1 MTHNWVVVWPLLDIA
16 REINLISREERV
28 HIHIRY
34 GGQIIDVERRQ
45 KWSCSGN
52 EHLYPIYNIV
62 GVAKDTIQVQV
73 HVRLQVEFRNV

>member
-1 MTHNWVVVWPLLDIA
+1 MYIFIYA
-16 REINLISREERV
+16 MEE
-28 HIHIRY
+28 
-34 GGQIIDVERRQ
+34 IIDVERRQ

-52 EHLYPIYNIV
+52 EHVYRIYNIV